1 MNAGATAPTGMA
13 LNVSKRIISLAQ
25 AETMGITK
33 AYDTAQS
40 VLCNYHISE
49 FFRRNPNG
57 VLWLR
62 LVAQGLTMTA
72 MLAPANTYT
81 KTLLAEADGKIQM
94 LGVCMNPAS
103 FYNPN
108 ITNGLDIDVGT
119 AIQNAQQ
126 LVVDERDNHR
136 PIHVFIE
143 GRSFTGLA
151 ANVLDLRNLTL
162 AAPNVS
168 VVLAQDPDIA
178 AVLPIYAKHAA
189 MGTLLGDYSAAAVH
203 ERTDWAEGFKG
214 IATSSRFTKIGL
226 SSGLLNKAYSKID
239 LDTLIDKGYIFMVNH
254 TGVAGHYWNGAGAC
268 VSRSSDYY
276 CVPNN
281 RVVNKAERLIY
292 AAFVPKLNR
301 PLDINTNGNLAPEV
315 ISHFEST
322 AAKPLRQMQADREI
336 SNFAIYI
343 DPAQNILANS
353 VLTVNVTIQPKGY
366 PEQIVVN
373 IGLTAII

>member
-168 VVLAQDPDIA
+168 VFCLFMLNTRQWVRCSVTTRQPPYTSGRTGQRVLKASPRV
-178 AVLPIYAKHAA
+178 AV
-189 MGTLLGDYSAAAVH
+189 S
-203 ERTDWAEGFKG
+203 
-214 IATSSRFTKIGL
+214 
-226 SSGLLNKAYSKID
+226 
-239 LDTLIDKGYIFMVNH
+239 
-254 TGVAGHYWNGAGAC
+254 
-268 VSRSSDYY
+268 
-276 CVPNN
+276 
-281 RVVNKAERLIY
+281 
-292 AAFVPKLNR
+292 PKL
-301 PLDINTNGNLAPEV
+301 V
-315 ISHFEST
+315 
-322 AAKPLRQMQADREI
+322 
-336 SNFAIYI
+336 
-343 DPAQNILANS
+343 
-353 VLTVNVTIQPKGY
+353 
-366 PEQIVVN
+366 
-373 IGLTAII
+373 